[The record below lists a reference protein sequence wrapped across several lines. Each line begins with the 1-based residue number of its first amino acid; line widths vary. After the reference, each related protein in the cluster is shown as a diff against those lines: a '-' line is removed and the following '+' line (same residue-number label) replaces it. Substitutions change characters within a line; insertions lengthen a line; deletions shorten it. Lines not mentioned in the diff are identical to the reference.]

1 MCNVTSSGESM
12 SKVFLMQACGR
23 CKYETRYTRS
33 MVGTQG
39 VCPKCKNA
47 ITFGMSAPPPLP
59 SSAGTSLVDVGKSVP
74 VPAWAK
80 NAKELANTLAPL
92 SSAEARFSNSG
103 GSGGSA
109 DPWAVDADSPV
120 KPGRFESAPQ
130 NSPWVKRSAIAA
142 AILAVVGVLGVSS
155 YVLIN
160 KDELFSPNKTVVVKD
175 TNPDPT
181 KGTSTNPPPDA
192 TKPPEDKKPDG
203 GPSNPTSANDVK
215 IAEILDHEKEIFALE
230 EYVVASRIK
239 KDSQRNPH
247 ILVKINDL
255 KLDDKVRFDLQCKKY
270 PNLLNSKKRSSTPEQ
285 EKDGKIQ
292 TDFLIYIDWN
302 NTELCSL
309 LNRDPQLEIQVE
321 CFVNEKIC
329 LEETVRF
336 NFAEINILPLDNKTY
351 VAAYVQKDHPE
362 IAKLR
367 EKWSKLEHDFDFLE
381 LKKNAESI
389 LAKEL
394 NEELKADLEF
404 NKLDKDNKK
413 TKLIELLEAKLEQE
427 ESSYKSILKTYF
439 AWKLIDSL
447 KISYQNLT
455 ETDVAGFRHTQRMR
469 TISEV
474 LQSKMGNCIEESI
487 LIASIIQ
494 QDVSLIFPP
503 RHCMAMVGQA
513 YAFSEA
519 IPLECTI
526 LGRVIDIKDYQE
538 VLEYAKNSQQDSS
551 LYRLYRTVELMP
563 EQMKVQLQSDHSWR
577 NYTLA
582 IYSGSNQLIDVFD
595 WAVVISA
602 WTQANKVNPPFPS
615 ALAMRST
622 TAQKEELITNWK
634 AYETEMFNW
643 FEKRDSRICKLLH
656 ETRDSDLLTQSGDHA
671 KERKIINIGIGYWY
685 AVSEIAQR
693 SPVDIDI
700 MTYIPIAQMRKVGI
714 VAIPN
719 ETVSNPPNQ

>member
-1 MCNVTSSGESM
+1 M

-92 SSAEARFSNSG
+92 SSTEARFANSG

-120 KPGRFESAPQ
+120 KPGRFESSPQ

-160 KDELFSPNKTVVVKD
+160 KDELFPPNKTVVVKD

-181 KGTSTNPPPDA
+181 KGTSTNPPPEA

-203 GPSNPTSANDVK
+203 GPSNPTSVNDVK
-215 IAEILDHEKEIFALE
+215 IAEILDLDKEIFALE
-230 EYVVASRIK
+230 EYVVASLIK
-239 KDSQRNPH
+239 KDTQRTPH
-247 ILVKINDL
+247 ITVQIKDL

-270 PNLLNSKKRSSTPEQ
+270 PNLLNSKKRSSTPKQ

-292 TDFLIYIDWN
+292 TEFLIWIDWN

-309 LNRDPQLEIQVE
+309 MNRDPQLEIQVE

-336 NFAEINILPLDNKTY
+336 NFAEINFLPLDSLNYAT
-351 VAAYVQKDHPE
+351 AYVQKDHPE

-367 EKWSKLEHDFDFLE
+367 EKWSKLEHDFDFPELE
-381 LKKNAESI
+381 KNAVSI
-389 LAKEL
+389 LVKEL
-394 NEELKADLEF
+394 NEQLKTDLEF
-404 NKLDKDNKK
+404 NKLDKDSKE
-413 TKLIELLEAKLEQE
+413 TKFYELLNAVLKQE
-427 ESSYKSILKTYF
+427 KSSYESILQTYF

-455 ETDVAGFRHTQRMR
+455 KTDVAGFRPTQRIR
-469 TISEV
+469 NVSEV

-503 RHCMAMVGQA
+503 GHCMAMVGQE

-526 LGRVIDIKDYQE
+526 LGQVIDIQDYKE
-538 VLEYAKNSQQDSS
+538 HLETAKNSQQNSS

-563 EQMKVQLQSDHSWR
+563 APMKAQLESDPSWR
-577 NYTLA
+577 NYTTA
-582 IYSGSNQLIDVFD
+582 IYFGSEKLIDIFD
-595 WAVVISA
+595 WAAVISA

-615 ALAMRST
+615 ALHIQRKS

-643 FEKRDSRICKLLH
+643 FEKRDSVICKFLH
-656 ETRDSDLLTQSGDHA
+656 EDRDDDLLTQSGDPA
-671 KERKIINIGIGYWY
+671 KRNKISIGIAYWY
-685 AVSEIAQR
+685 AVSKIQNKF
-693 SPVDIDI
+693 PVDINID
-700 MTYIPIAQMRKVGI
+700 TYVPIAQMRRAGI

-719 ETVSNPPNQ
+719 ETVSNPPKQ

>member
-1 MCNVTSSGESM
+1 M

-59 SSAGTSLVDVGKSVP
+59 SLAGTSLVDVGKSVP

-92 SSAEARFSNSG
+92 SSTEARFANSG

-155 YVLIN
+155 YVL
-160 KDELFSPNKTVVVKD
+160 

-181 KGTSTNPPPDA
+181 KGKSPNPPPEA

-230 EYVVASRIK
+230 EYVVASRIQ

-247 ILVKINDL
+247 ILVKIKDL

-285 EKDGKIQ
+285 EKDGKTQ
-292 TDFLIYIDWN
+292 TNFLIYIDWN

-336 NFAEINILPLDNKTY
+336 NFSEINILPLDAPEYAT
-351 VAAYVQKDHPE
+351 AYVQKDHPE

-367 EKWSKLEHDFDFLE
+367 EKWSKLEHEFDFSELE
-381 LKKNAESI
+381 KNAKSI
-389 LAKEL
+389 LAKKL
-394 NEELKADLEF
+394 NEELKSDLEF
-404 NKLDKDNKK
+404 NKLDKDNKE
-413 TKLIELLEAKLEQE
+413 TEFNELLDAELKQE
-427 ESSYKSILKTYF
+427 ESSYKSILETYF

-447 KISYQNLT
+447 NISYQSLT
-455 ETDVAGFRHTQRMR
+455 ETDVAGFRRTQRMR

-487 LIASIIQ
+487 LIASLVQ
-494 QDVSLIFPP
+494 AEVSLILPY
-503 RHCMAMVGQA
+503 RHCLAMVGQE
-513 YAFSEA
+513 YTFSEA
-519 IPLECTI
+519 IPLECTA
-526 LGRVIDIKDYQE
+526 LGKVIDIQHYQE
-538 VLEYAKNSQQDSS
+538 YLEYAKTSDKNSS

-563 EQMKVQLQSDHSWR
+563 APMKAQLEFEPSWR
-577 NYTLA
+577 NYTFA
-582 IYSGSNQLIDVFD
+582 IREGSVQLIDVFD
-595 WAVVISA
+595 WATVISA
-602 WTQANKVNPPFPS
+602 WTQATKVNPPFPS
-615 ALAMRST
+615 ASDIQRKS
-622 TAQKEELITNWK
+622 TAQKEELITNK
-634 AYETEMFNW
+634 KVYETQMFDW
-643 FEKRDSRICKLLH
+643 FKKYYPKNCELLH
-656 ETRDSDLLTQSGDHA
+656 KDRDNDLLTQSGDPA
-671 KERKIINIGIGYWY
+671 QRDNIRLGIAYWY
-685 AVSEIAQR
+685 AVSAIVNK
-693 SPVDIDI
+693 SPVKINIDK
-700 MTYIPIAQMRKVGI
+700 YIPIAQMRKAGI

-719 ETVSNPPNQ
+719 ETVSNPPK

>member
-1 MCNVTSSGESM
+1 M
-12 SKVFLMQACGR
+12 SKVFLVQACGR

-92 SSAEARFSNSG
+92 SSAEARFANSG

-130 NSPWVKRSAIAA
+130 NSLWVKRSAIAA

-160 KDELFSPNKTVVVKD
+160 KDELFPPNKTVVVKD

-181 KGTSTNPPPDA
+181 KVTSTNPPPEA
-192 TKPPEDKKPDG
+192 TKPLEDKKPDG

-215 IAEILDHEKEIFALE
+215 IAEILDHQKEIFALE

-247 ILVKINDL
+247 ILVKIEDL

-292 TDFLIYIDWN
+292 TNFLIYIDWN

-336 NFAEINILPLDNKTY
+336 NFAEINFLPLDSLYYAT
-351 VAAYVQKDHPE
+351 AYVQKDHPE

-367 EKWSKLEHDFDFLE
+367 EKWSKLEHDFDFTE
-381 LKKNAESI
+381 LKKNTVSI
-389 LAKEL
+389 LIQEL
-394 NEELKADLEF
+394 NEELKSDLEF
-404 NKLDKDNKK
+404 NKLDKDNEE
-413 TKLIELLEAKLEQE
+413 TKFNELLNAKFKQE
-427 ESSYKSILKTYF
+427 KSSYKSILETYF

-447 KISYQNLT
+447 NISYQNLT
-455 ETDVAGFRHTQRMR
+455 ETDVAGFRHAQRMR

-503 RHCMAMVGQA
+503 SHCMAMVGQE
-513 YAFSEA
+513 YTFSEA

-526 LGRVIDIKDYQE
+526 LGKVIDIKDYQE
-538 VLEYAKNSQQDSS
+538 VLEYAKNSQQESS

-563 EQMKVQLQSDHSWR
+563 EQMKVQLQSDPSWR
-577 NYTLA
+577 NYTVA
-582 IYSGSNQLIDVFD
+582 IRSGSEKLIEVFD

-602 WTQANKVNPPFPS
+602 WTQANKVNPPLPS
-615 ALAMRST
+615 ALVIQNKT
-622 TAQKEELITNWK
+622 TAQKEDLITNWK
-634 AYETEMFNW
+634 AYETDMFNW

-656 ETRDSDLLTQSGDHA
+656 ETRDSDLLTHSGDHV
-671 KERKIINIGIGYWY
+671 KEGDFINIGIGYWY
-685 AVSEIAQR
+685 AVSEIAQQ
-693 SPVDIDI
+693 SPVDIVT
-700 MTYIPIAQMRKVGI
+700 MTYIPIARMRREGI

-719 ETVSNPPNQ
+719 ETVSNPPKQ

>member
-1 MCNVTSSGESM
+1 M

-59 SSAGTSLVDVGKSVP
+59 SLAGTSLVDVGKSVP

-92 SSAEARFSNSG
+92 SSTEARFANSG

-120 KPGRFESAPQ
+120 KPGRFESAQQ

-160 KDELFSPNKTVVVKD
+160 KDELFAPNKTVVVKD

-181 KGTSTNPPPDA
+181 KGTSTKPPADA

-230 EYVVASRIK
+230 EYVVASLIK

-247 ILVKINDL
+247 ITVQIKDL

-292 TDFLIYIDWN
+292 TEFLIWIDWN

-309 LNRDPQLEIQVE
+309 MNRDPQLEIQVE

-336 NFAEINILPLDNKTY
+336 NFAEINILPLDAPEYAT
-351 VAAYVQKDHPE
+351 AYVQKDHPE

-381 LKKNAESI
+381 LEKNAASI

-413 TKLIELLEAKLEQE
+413 TKLIELLTAKLEQE

-447 KISYQNLT
+447 NISYQSLT
-455 ETDVAGFRHTQRMR
+455 KTDVAGFRPTQRMR

-487 LIASIIQ
+487 LIASLVQ
-494 QDVSLIFPP
+494 AEVSLIFPLN
-503 RHCMAMVGQA
+503 HCMAMVGQE

-526 LGRVIDIKDYQE
+526 LGEVINIQDYKE
-538 VLEYAKNSQQDSS
+538 HLEIAKNSQQNSS

-563 EQMKVQLQSDHSWR
+563 APMKAQLESDPSWL
-577 NYTLA
+577 NYTDA
-582 IYSGSNQLIDVFD
+582 IYYGSKKLIDVFD
-595 WAVVISA
+595 WAAVISA
-602 WTQANKVNPPFPS
+602 WTQAKEANPPFPS
-615 ALAMRST
+615 ALHIQRES
-622 TAQKEELITNWK
+622 TAQKEELITSWK
-634 AYETEMFNW
+634 GYETEMFNW
-643 FEKRDSRICKLLH
+643 FEKRDSITCKFLH
-656 ETRDSDLLTQSGDHA
+656 EDRDNDLLTQSGDPA
-671 KERKIINIGIGYWY
+671 KRNKISIGIAYWY
-685 AVSEIAQR
+685 AVSKIQNKFPVEIN
-693 SPVDIDI
+693 ID
-700 MTYIPIAQMRKVGI
+700 TYIPIAQMRREGI

>member
-1 MCNVTSSGESM
+1 M

-74 VPAWAK
+74 VPAWAN
-80 NAKELANTLAPL
+80 NAKELASTLAPL
-92 SSAEARFSNSG
+92 SSTEARFANSG

-142 AILAVVGVLGVSS
+142 AILALVGVLGVSS
-155 YVLIN
+155 YVL
-160 KDELFSPNKTVVVKD
+160 

-181 KGTSTNPPPDA
+181 KGKSPNPPPEA

-203 GPSNPTSANDVK
+203 GPSNPTSVNDVK
-215 IAEILDHEKEIFALE
+215 IAEILKHDKEIFALE
-230 EYVVASRIK
+230 EYVVASRIQ
-239 KDSQRNPH
+239 KDTQRTPH
-247 ILVKINDL
+247 ILVQIKDL

-292 TDFLIYIDWN
+292 TEFLIWIDWN

-336 NFAEINILPLDNKTY
+336 NFAEINILPSDAPEYAT
-351 VAAYVQKDHPE
+351 AYVQKDHPE

-367 EKWSKLEHDFDFLE
+367 EKWSKLEHDFDFPELE
-381 LKKNAESI
+381 KNTKSI
-389 LAKEL
+389 LLQEL
-394 NEELKADLEF
+394 TEKLKADLEF
-404 NKLDKDNKK
+404 NKLNEDDKK
-413 TKLIELLEAKLEQE
+413 TTFNERLNKEREKEKENYKLILQ
-427 ESSYKSILKTYF
+427 TYF

-447 KISYQNLT
+447 KISYQSLT
-455 ETDVAGFRHTQRMR
+455 ETDVAGFRPTQRMR

-487 LIASIIQ
+487 LIASLVQ
-494 QDVSLIFPP
+494 AEVSLIFPY
-503 RHCMAMVGQA
+503 RHCMAMVGQE
-513 YAFSEA
+513 YAFTEA
-519 IPLECTI
+519 IPLECTA
-526 LGRVIDIKDYQE
+526 LGQVIDIQHYQKY
-538 VLEYAKNSQQDSS
+538 LEIAKNSEKNSS

-563 EQMKVQLQSDHSWR
+563 APMKAQLESEPSWR
-577 NYTLA
+577 NYTAA
-582 IYSGSNQLIDVFD
+582 IYLGSEQLIDVFD
-595 WAVVISA
+595 WAAVISA
-602 WTQANKVNPPFPS
+602 WAQAKKQNPPFPS
-615 ALAMRST
+615 AQYINRLS
-622 TAQKEELITNWK
+622 TAQKEEIIKSWK
-634 AYETEMFNW
+634 GYETEIFDW
-643 FEKRDSRICKLLH
+643 FKKYNSEKCELLH
-656 ETRDSDLLTQSGDHA
+656 KNRDHDLLTQSGDPA
-671 KERKIINIGIGYWY
+671 QRDNIRLGIAYWETVSTIVNKSPVEINI
-685 AVSEIAQR
+685 
-693 SPVDIDI
+693 D
-700 MTYIPIAQMRKVGI
+700 TYIPIAQMRREGI

-719 ETVSNPPNQ
+719 ETVSNPPK

>member
-33 MVGTQG
+33 MLGTQG

-92 SSAEARFSNSG
+92 SSAEARFANSG

-120 KPGRFESAPQ
+120 QSGRFESAPQ

-142 AILAVVGVLGVSS
+142 AILAVLGVLGVSS
-155 YVLIN
+155 YVLIY
-160 KDELFSPNKTVVVKD
+160 KDELFPPNKTVVVED

-181 KGTSTNPPPDA
+181 KGTSTNRPPEA
-192 TKPPEDKKPDG
+192 TKPLEDKKPDG
-203 GPSNPTSANDVK
+203 GPSNPTSTNDVK

-230 EYVVASRIK
+230 EYVVASLIK

-247 ILVKINDL
+247 ILVQIKDL

-270 PNLLNSKKRSSTPEQ
+270 PNLLNSKKRSSKPEQ
-285 EKDGKIQ
+285 DKDGKIQ
-292 TDFLIYIDWN
+292 TKFLIYIDWN

-336 NFAEINILPLDNKTY
+336 NFAEINFLPIDSPNYAT
-351 VAAYVQKDHPE
+351 AYVQKDHPE

-381 LKKNAESI
+381 LEKNAASI

-413 TKLIELLEAKLEQE
+413 TKLIELLTAKLEQE
-427 ESSYKSILKTYF
+427 KSSYESILKTYF

-447 KISYQNLT
+447 NISYQNLT
-455 ETDVAGFRHTQRMR
+455 NSDVAGFRSAQRMR

-487 LIASIIQ
+487 LIASLVQ
-494 QDVSLIFPP
+494 TEVSLIFPYG
-503 RHCMAMVGQA
+503 HCMAMVGRE

-526 LGRVIDIKDYQE
+526 LGEVINIQDYKE
-538 VLEYAKNSQQDSS
+538 HLEIAKNSQQNSS

-563 EQMKVQLQSDHSWR
+563 APMKAQLESDPSWR
-577 NYTLA
+577 NYTTA
-582 IYSGSNQLIDVFD
+582 IYVGSEKLIDIFD
-595 WAVVISA
+595 WAAVISA

-615 ALAMRST
+615 AQYIQRES

-643 FEKRDSRICKLLH
+643 FEKRDSVICKFLH
-656 ETRDSDLLTQSGDHA
+656 EDRDDDLLTQSGDPA
-671 KERKIINIGIGYWY
+671 KRNKISIGIAYWY
-685 AVSEIAQR
+685 AVSKIQNKF
-693 SPVDIDI
+693 PVDINID
-700 MTYIPIAQMRKVGI
+700 TYVPIAQMRRAGI

>member
-12 SKVFLMQACGR
+12 SKVFLVQACGR

-142 AILAVVGVLGVSS
+142 AILALVGVLGVSS

-160 KDELFSPNKTVVVKD
+160 KDELFPPNKTVVVKD

-181 KGTSTNPPPDA
+181 KGTSTNPPPEA

-203 GPSNPTSANDVK
+203 EPSNPTSANDVK
-215 IAEILDHEKEIFALE
+215 IAEILDHKKEIFALE
-230 EYVVASRIK
+230 EYVVASLIK

-247 ILVKINDL
+247 ILIEIKDL

-270 PNLLNSKKRSSTPEQ
+270 PNLLNSKKRSSKPEQ

-292 TDFLIYIDWN
+292 TKFLIYIDWN

-309 LNRDPQLEIQVE
+309 MNRDPQLEIQVE

-329 LEETVRF
+329 LEETIRF
-336 NFAEINILPLDNKTY
+336 NFAEINFLPLDSLNY
-351 VAAYVQKDHPE
+351 VTAYVQKDHPE

-367 EKWSKLEHDFDFLE
+367 EKWAKYEHDFDFPELE
-381 LKKNAESI
+381 KNAGLI

-394 NEELKADLEF
+394 NEELKSNLEF
-404 NKLDKDNKK
+404 NKLDKDNKE
-413 TKLIELLEAKLEQE
+413 TKFNELLDAELEQE
-427 ESSYKSILKTYF
+427 KSSYKSILETYF

-447 KISYQNLT
+447 NISYQSLT
-455 ETDVAGFRHTQRMR
+455 ETDVAGFRHAQRMR

-503 RHCMAMVGQA
+503 GHCMAMVGTE
-513 YAFSEA
+513 YSFSEA
-519 IPLECTI
+519 IPLECTT
-526 LGRVIDIKDYQE
+526 LGKVIDIQEYQE
-538 VLEYAKNSQQDSS
+538 YLEIAKNSQQESS
-551 LYRLYRTVELMP
+551 LYRLYRTVELMAAP
-563 EQMKVQLQSDHSWR
+563 MKAQLESDPSWR
-577 NYTLA
+577 NYTHA
-582 IYSGSNQLIDVFD
+582 IYKGSSELIDVFD
-595 WAVVISA
+595 WAAVISA
-602 WTQANKVNPPFPS
+602 WTQANKVNPPFP
-615 ALAMRST
+615 LASHIQT
-622 TAQKEELITNWK
+622 QETAQKEELIANWK
-634 AYETEMFNW
+634 VYATEMFNW

-656 ETRDSDLLTQSGDHA
+656 KTRDSDLLTQSEDHA
-671 KERKIINIGIGYWY
+671 KERDVINIGIGYWY
-685 AVSEIAQR
+685 AVSEIAQQ
-693 SPVDIDI
+693 SHVDID
-700 MTYIPIAQMRKVGI
+700 TYVPISRMRKKGL